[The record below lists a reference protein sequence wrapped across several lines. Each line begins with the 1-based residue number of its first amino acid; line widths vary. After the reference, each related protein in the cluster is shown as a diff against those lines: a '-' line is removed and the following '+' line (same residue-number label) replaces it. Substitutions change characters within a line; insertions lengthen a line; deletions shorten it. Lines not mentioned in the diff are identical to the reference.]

1 MNGASAG
8 PLRKNRLTPG
18 TTFAPWLR
26 AVIDLF
32 AGVNPL
38 HASLDY
44 HLERQNVLAS
54 NIAHVDTPGFH
65 PKDLERVE
73 GAGSFA
79 HVMGVAMGRTNA
91 AHIASEAGTG
101 VPQVG
106 RVFTDPT
113 AGGGADGNYVSLER
127 EAGKLAS
134 NQVRYDFVSV
144 LVSSELRGLL
154 WAAQDG
160 KAG

>member
-1 MNGASAG
+1 
-8 PLRKNRLTPG
+8 LRKKTQGPG
-18 TTFAPWLR
+18 TSHAPGLG

-32 AGVNPL
+32 AGVAPL

-73 GAGSFA
+73 GAGAFQQ
-79 HVMGVAMGRTNA
+79 VMGVAMGRTNA
-91 AHIASEAGTG
+91 AHIASDAGTG

-106 RVFTDPT
+106 RVFTDST

-144 LVSSELRGLL
+144 IMSSELRGLL

>member
-1 MNGASAG
+1 
-8 PLRKNRLTPG
+8 
-18 TTFAPWLR
+18 
-26 AVIDLF
+26 VIDMF
-32 AGVNPL
+32 SGVTPL
-38 HASLDY
+38 HAALDY

-65 PKDLERVE
+65 PKDLERVD
-73 GAGSFA
+73 GANGFDS
-79 HVMGVAMGRTNA
+79 VLSVAMERTNA
-91 AHIASEAGTG
+91 AHINPNGSTSGA
-101 VPQVG
+101 PQVG
-106 RVFTDPT
+106 RVFTDPA
-113 AGGGADGNYVSLER
+113 AGGGADGNFVSLER

>member
-1 MNGASAG
+1 M
-8 PLRKNRLTPG
+8 
-18 TTFAPWLR
+18 
-26 AVIDLF
+26 IDLF

-44 HLERQNVLAS
+44 HLERQNLLAS
-54 NIAHVDTPGFH
+54 NIAHVDTPGYR
-65 PKDLERVE
+65 PKDLERVD
-73 GAGSFA
+73 GAGFQQ
-79 HVMGVAMGRTNA
+79 VMGVTMGRTNA
-91 AHIASEAGTG
+91 AHIASEGGTS

-106 RVFTDPT
+106 RVFTDEA
-113 AGGGADGNYVSLER
+113 AGGGADGNFVSLER

-144 LVSSELRGLL
+144 IVSSELRGLL

-160 KAG
+160 KSA